1 MSRAATFILL
11 FCLTF
16 NSFSGVVIMDTYIAF
31 LRGINV
37 SGQKI
42 IKMEALR
49 DAFLREGFTGVK
61 TYIQSGNV
69 LFNSTGL
76 SGSELPNRL
85 EGLIVENFGFHTD
98 VILRSRN
105 EIESVLKAL
114 EIIYSEREGEQKLY
128 ISFLKNAFSGNI
140 SLPLFSKHGD
150 VEIIYHNTRDFISL
164 SHLHKGTY
172 GFPNAFIE
180 KFTGIPA
187 TTRNPQTLRKILDL

>member
-1 MSRAATFILL
+1 MEFY
-11 FCLTF
+11 
-16 NSFSGVVIMDTYIAF
+16 VAF

-49 DAFLREGFTGVK
+49 EAFMREGFTGVK

-69 LFNSTGL
+69 LFSR
-76 SGSELPNRL
+76 SGSSESELINQVER
-85 EGLIVENFGFHTD
+85 LIVENFGFHTE
-98 VILRSRN
+98 VILRSRD

-114 EIIYSEREGEQKLY
+114 ENKHSERVGEQKLY
-128 ISFLKNAFSGNI
+128 ISFLKNAFSGNL
-140 SLPLFSKHGD
+140 SLPLFSKNSD
-150 VEIIYHNTRDFISL
+150 VEIIYHNSRDFISL
-164 SHLHKGTY
+164 SHLHKGAY

-187 TTRNPQTLRKILDL
+187 TTRNPQTLQKILDL